1 MKWLPVV
8 VAWRVVACGPCAVID
23 LVTTVG
29 SCHPGEDPVRIDAVA
44 SNVGEVT
51 MAVDETPVSAGSPPK
66 VSPAVT
72 LHQLVNGAFVAQ
84 AISVFA
90 RLGVADA
97 LVTGPR
103 AVEKIAEAV
112 GAHGPALYRMLRALG
127 DVGVV
132 TEVENRLF
140 ALTPLGEMLRSNVP
154 GSLRG
159 MMTVIGLPF
168 HRNPWTDLYETIK
181 TGESAFDRVY
191 GMEIFTYLAEHP
203 EDAAFFDTEMSLV
216 STTLAVSVVQAYDF
230 THFSTVVDVG
240 GGRGGPLAAIL
251 AANPHLQGVLF
262 DKPAVVVGAEE
273 VFSRA
278 QVLDRCK
285 VVSGDFFDSVP
296 GGGDAYLLSNVIHNW
311 DDDHAVQILGRCRA
325 AIANTGCVLLVE
337 PVLPEDT
344 APSMAKLADLGMLVM
359 TSGGRER
366 TETEYR
372 TLFDR
377 AGLRLTRIV
386 PSTALVSLA
395 EAVPR

>member
-1 MKWLPVV
+1 
-8 VAWRVVACGPCAVID
+8 
-23 LVTTVG
+23 
-29 SCHPGEDPVRIDAVA
+29 
-44 SNVGEVT
+44 
-51 MAVDETPVSAGSPPK
+51 MAVDETPVSTGSPTEVP
-66 VSPAVT
+66 PAVA
-72 LHQLVNGAFVAQ
+72 LHQLVNGVFVAQ

-103 AVEKIAEAV
+103 DVKEIAEAV
-112 GAHGPALYRMLRALG
+112 GAHGPALYRLLRALG

-132 TEVENRLF
+132 TEVENRWF
-140 ALTPLGEMLRSNVP
+140 ALTPLGELLRSNVP

-168 HRNPWTDLYETIK
+168 HRNPWTDLYETIQ

-191 GMEIFTYLAEHP
+191 GMEIFQYLAEHP
-203 EDAAFFDTEMSLV
+203 EDAAFFDAEISAV
-216 STTLAVSVVQAYDF
+216 STTLAVSVVPVYDF
-230 THFSTVVDVG
+230 TRFGTVVDVG
-240 GGRGGPLAAIL
+240 GGRGGLLAAIL
-251 AANPHLQGVLF
+251 AANPNLQGVLF
-262 DKPAVVVGAEE
+262 DKSAVVVGAEE
-273 VFSRA
+273 VFSSA

-296 GGGDAYLLSNVIHNW
+296 EGGDAYLLSYVIHNW

-344 APSMAKLADLGMLVM
+344 APSMAKLVDLGMLIM

-377 AGLRLTRIV
+377 AGLQLTRIV
-386 PSTALVSLA
+386 PIAAPVSLV
-395 EAVPR
+395 EAVLR